1 MSLPE
6 FRLMITRLFPLAA
19 GLAMMAAATS
29 FAAAQSPAQY
39 CQNTFTTLKAGL
51 DKYGKA
57 IQSANKRKTNVA
69 EACSLFNSY
78 VAAESKMMHFMK
90 TSQAQCGIPDQVLK
104 NINASHAKSV
114 GLRTKICN
122 AAKGGGPRPPS
133 AGLSSA
139 LGLTDTA
146 TPTGD
151 KPSGLF
157 DTLNGN
163 VLK

>member
-1 MSLPE
+1 MT
-6 FRLMITRLFPLAA
+6 TRLLALAA
-19 GLAMMAAATS
+19 GLAMMAAATT

-39 CQNTFTTLKAGL
+39 CQSTFESLKAGI

-57 IQSANKRKTNVA
+57 IQSANKRKAKVT

-78 VAAESKMMHFMK
+78 VSAEAKMMKFMK
-90 TSQAQCGIPDQVLK
+90 SSQAQCGIPEQAIK
-104 NINASHAKSV
+104 NINESHAKSV
-114 GLRTKICN
+114 SLRTKICN
-122 AAKGGGPRPPS
+122 AAKGGGSRPPS

-139 LGLTDTA
+139 LGLNDTPSA
-146 TPTGD
+146 YGE
-151 KPSGLF
+151 KPSGVF